1 MIGSPVFFSL
11 FSARAVAASADGSSE
26 GVVVVDDA
34 LAVTTLEPEEGA
46 AGGMVTSR
54 ASDASSPQ

>member
-1 MIGSPVFFSL
+1 MGSPIFLSL
-11 FSARAVAASADGSSE
+11 FSARDVAARADGSRE
-26 GVVVVDDA
+26 GVVVVDEA
-34 LAVTTLEPEEGA
+34 LAVTTLEPDEGA